1 MYIFSNVTMLVDK
14 DLFVMN
20 KNVNLFVK
28 IKCRFFLII
37 NVFVSMECKELTDNA
52 IIVKQEQ
59 DMIKNLNH
67 VYLYADNF
75 LLLMYKKINAYVILG
90 IIILEEYV
98 SNFKE
103 IQFTLKNR
111 EDWNH
116 NVVNFSTSMDMN
128 VIVLEDI
135 IKLMEYVVCVQ
146 VIKFLRMAN
155 VEIDAHV
162 MKYMLDKSVIVK
174 MIMLELMVFA
184 VKDVLL
190 IKFGTDNNVF
200 ALKAML

>member
-135 IKLMEYVVCVQ
+135 IK
-146 VIKFLRMAN
+146 
-155 VEIDAHV
+155 
-162 MKYMLDKSVIVK
+162 
-174 MIMLELMVFA
+174 
-184 VKDVLL
+184 
-190 IKFGTDNNVF
+190 
-200 ALKAML
+200 

>member
-1 MYIFSNVTMLVDK
+1 MYIFSNVTIK
-14 DLFVMN
+14 FRLF
-20 KNVNLFVK
+20 NLFVK